1 MDETG
6 KKCDFYDVYEEIR
19 QEIGLENMK
28 KIYNLF
34 KGQQINF
41 PLHLYKP
48 ESVKAY
54 IAQNSEEKIDVM
66 SRKFGYSER
75 WIRQLKKDSTIY

>member
-1 MDETG
+1 MKSNIEKG
-6 KKCDFYDVYEEIR
+6 VFQDVYEEIWS
-19 QEIGLENMK
+19 EVGIENME
-28 KIYNLF
+28 KIYKLF
-34 KGQQINF
+34 KGQQVSF

-54 IAQNSEEKIDVM
+54 IAKNPEAEVSAM

-75 WIRQLKKDSTIY
+75 WIRQLKKDTTIC

>member
-1 MDETG
+1 MKNVI

-19 QEIGLENMK
+19 NEIGLENME
-28 KIYNLF
+28 KIYKLF
-34 KGQQINF
+34 KGQQISF

-54 IAQNSEEKIDVM
+54 IAENPNAEVGTM
-66 SRKFGYSER
+66 SRKFEYSER
-75 WIRQLKKDSTIY
+75 WIRQLKKDSAVC

>member
-1 MDETG
+1 MKEII
-6 KKCDFYDVYEEIR
+6 KKSDFYDVYEEIKC
-19 QEIGLENMK
+19 EVGLENME

-48 ESVKAY
+48 ESVKEY
-54 IAQNSEEKIDVM
+54 IAQNPKEEVNVM

-75 WIRQLKKDSTIY
+75 WIRQLKKDSTVC